1 MKNFLKNLIEPQEDN
16 DNTDYR
22 KYTYKELRL
31 NCISYWPL
39 YISLFFSLFEIYFIF
54 TATELPFRLIF
65 LFMLIYDSVKM
76 VNTSISNEIIE
87 QQKFIIQ
94 KCIAHST
101 AIEGFIVSDEGY
113 IALCDEE
120 RPIKDGDSCWIIKSS
135 KTKRAYI
142 ALPVYIEFDE
152 ILKSRIV
159 S

>member
-1 MKNFLKNLIEPQEDN
+1 MKNFLKKLILPELDDDN
-16 DNTDYR
+16 IDYR
-22 KYTYKELRL
+22 KYTYEELRRY
-31 NCISYWPL
+31 CISYWPL

-54 TATELPFRLIF
+54 KLSELPFRLIF
-65 LFMLIYDSVKM
+65 LFMFIFDSIRM
-76 VNTSISNEIIE
+76 INTSISNEIIE

-94 KCIAHST
+94 KCIAHSA

-120 RPIKDGDSCWIIKSS
+120 RPIEDGDSCWIIKSS

-142 ALPVYIEFDE
+142 ALPAYIEFDE